1 MCGLD
6 VTREAFIN
14 RGFYRFQI
22 SRFLNYWQHLRC
34 AHFSGLSCL
43 NTLRVMLSAWRAAM
57 PDTHTL
63 PVGRAVWLRPC
74 TCWTVNKRGPA
85 VLILRLRGNR
95 HINNYRGRETP
106 TSRLCSETTKSS
118 AIVKAVGFSFPG
130 GGWWKEVIS
139 PITSRPS
146 QE

>member
-1 MCGLD
+1 MCGLHL
-6 VTREAFIN
+6 TREAFIN

-43 NTLRVMLSAWRAAM
+43 NTPRVMLSRGEQRC
-57 PDTHTL
+57 PTHTF

-106 TSRLCSETTKSS
+106 TNRLCYDIAKFS
-118 AIVKAVGFSFPG
+118 AVVKAVGFSFPG
-130 GGWWKEVIS
+130 GGWWKKVFS